1 LHGVVTSHVL
11 YPLPRTSVLWV
22 IYVVSSQFIFLL
34 QRFLVT
40 LRTLLLGGGGLLL
53 LFGSEAVGF
62 AGAGPLGC
70 VIAAFVANRGWRAQG
85 WNGETVSLDV

>member
-1 LHGVVTSHVL
+1 MAIRDL
-11 YPLPRTSVLWV
+11 
-22 IYVVSSQFIFLL
+22 LL
-34 QRFLVT
+34 QRFLVI

-70 VIAAFVANRGWRAQG
+70 VVAAFLANWGWKAEG
-85 WNGETVSLDV
+85 WTAATVS

>member
-1 LHGVVTSHVL
+1 VSHL
-11 YPLPRTSVLWV
+11 DL
-22 IYVVSSQFIFLL
+22 FL
-34 QRFLVT
+34 QRFLVI

-70 VIAAFVANRGWRAQG
+70 VITAFVANWGWKDQG
-85 WNGETVSLDV
+85 WTDATVSSDASITVCVYRMIQRTVPHYMNP